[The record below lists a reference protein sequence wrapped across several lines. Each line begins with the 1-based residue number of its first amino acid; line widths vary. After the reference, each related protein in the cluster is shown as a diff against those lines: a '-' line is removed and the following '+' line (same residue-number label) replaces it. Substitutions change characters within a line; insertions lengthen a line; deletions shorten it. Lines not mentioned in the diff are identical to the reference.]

1 MNRKMKILCMAALLA
16 AIVAA
21 STMLAAGMK
30 KLSGYLLEKVQEE
43 AARGEDEE
51 ETEQG
56 TDVPE
61 ETADIEK
68 ERREK
73 EFQDYRNKF
82 SPPVRGMSEENR
94 DFING
99 DTKASFLEGL
109 ADTLFMEYG
118 RAVDVA
124 EVLIGNCRNRM
135 NGEVAYEISVRTAE
149 GTGNY
154 VCAYNPA
161 YGSYI
166 ITKKEA
172 GDVLQTE

>member
-21 STMLAAGMK
+21 STMLASGMK
-30 KLSGYLLEKVQEE
+30 NLSGYLLEKVQEE
-43 AARGEDEE
+43 AAREMDAE
-51 ETEQG
+51 ETEKK

-61 ETADIEK
+61 GTEDIES

-94 DFING
+94 DFINE

-118 RAVDVA
+118 STVDVA
-124 EVLIGNCRNRM
+124 EVLIGDCRNRM
-135 NGEVAYEISVRTAE
+135 NGEVSYEISVQME
-149 GTGNY
+149 KETGNY
-154 VCAYNPA
+154 ICAYNPA

-172 GDVLQTE
+172 GHVLQTE